1 MITLPSPDQLKAA
14 AKIYR
19 KSFPDCEKTHCQVLE
34 MLVRDGGFNS
44 WLHYLSV
51 FNRLRDGGK
60 NA

>member
-34 MLVRDGGFNS
+34 MFALDGGFNS
-44 WLHYLSV
+44 YLHYLSV
-51 FNRLRDGGK
+51 FNSLRDGDH